1 MSARSESTQQILRG
15 VGYAASLVAPLL
27 LLLDLSANFPEDW
40 SNHLWMIGYYGDY
53 FRQHGDLPTVM
64 NIAPAVGLAQPVFY
78 AWLFYPLLGVVAAA
92 TGAALALRLA
102 IFAMVAIQFFALIFA
117 GRKILGQTRVTYV
130 VAVSVIWAT
139 YSLTNLYNRGALAE
153 YFATGFF
160 VTAIAFGAMAVA
172 AKVASSRWFYSW
184 VAGVFLVLT
193 AGTHAPTAVLAAAF
207 LALLA
212 AGGVIAWRRSHPKMP
227 TGTWAGLA
235 SGTLAGA
242 VILSPWVYACGLFA
256 SKLSVTRG
264 DRDFIFRPDNCDSF
278 WGRFA
283 PFPYDASAIEDGINE
298 LGTRYLEAP
307 ISIVLLGILLWN
319 IELCRRS
326 RAQSSARVSA
336 SSAPGVILVIATG
349 WFLFLATLSLSP
361 WLAGCFGFF
370 APYIQYVYRLVSH
383 CNAALLVAVF
393 ASGLLV
399 ARREG
404 YRQHRQQTNLVL
416 AVCLTV
422 AILGLGIKLEH
433 AAVVSRPAGDRPA
446 SAARRRMEVVPAYTL
461 PGLLRELTGDEV
473 RESSAL
479 SFPVGQGGAQFG
491 EPGAARIELKQAGW
505 VRTNVVVFPWMKVVS
520 DGKELRADQRAQT
533 EHFLAIYLPAGRH
546 ELRPVWQPDRTWSI
560 LRRLSQ
566 ATFVL
571 VGLVTLAWAVA
582 RWFARHA
589 SPTER
594 GEAPA

>member
-1 MSARSESTQQILRG
+1 MSAFSQSAQRILRG

-27 LLLDLSANFPEDW
+27 LLLDLSANFSEDW
-40 SNHLWMIGYYGDY
+40 SNHLWMIGYYGDF

-78 AWLFYPLLGVVAAA
+78 AWLFYPLLGILAAA
-92 TGAALALRLA
+92 VGAALAVRLA
-102 IFAMVAIQFFALIFA
+102 VFAMVAIQFFALISA
-117 GRKILGQTRVTYV
+117 GRRIFGQTRVAYV

-212 AGGVIAWRRSHPKMP
+212 AGGVIAWRWSRPKIFA
-227 TGTWAGLA
+227 GAWVGLA
-235 SGTLAGA
+235 GGTLAGA
-242 VILSPWVYACGLFA
+242 VILSPWVYASGLFA
-256 SKLSVTRG
+256 SKLSVARG
-264 DRDFIFRPDNCDSF
+264 GRAFIFRPDNCDSF

-283 PFPYDASAIEDGINE
+283 PFPYDASAMENGING
-298 LGTRYLEAP
+298 LGTPYLEAP
-307 ISIVLLGILLWN
+307 INFVLLGILLWN
-319 IELCRRS
+319 LELCRRS
-326 RAQSSARVSA
+326 RAEPSARVTAPSA
-336 SSAPGVILVIATG
+336 AGVILAIAAG

-399 ARREG
+399 VRREG
-404 YRQHRQQTNLVL
+404 YRRHRHQTNLVL

-422 AILGLGIKLEH
+422 AILGLWIKLQH
-433 AAVVSRPAGDRPA
+433 AAVVSRPPGDRPA
-446 SAARRRMEVVPAYTL
+446 SAARRQMEVVPDYTL
-461 PGLLRELTGDEV
+461 PALVRELAGDEV
-473 RESSAL
+473 REASAL

-491 EPGAARIELKQAGW
+491 EMGPARIELKEARW
-505 VRTNVVVFPWMKVVS
+505 VRTNVVVFPWMKVER
-520 DGKELRADQRAQT
+520 DGKELRPDQLAQSG
-533 EHFLAIYLPAGRH
+533 HFLFIHLPAGRH

-582 RWFARHA
+582 RLFARHA
-589 SPTER
+589 SPAER